1 MDFTWLFLQMLLA
14 LVVVC
19 VGAIL
24 ILRFVLPRLA
34 FAKKWQKDGHFE
46 LISRFGL
53 DFRRT
58 LYLVRVGKRYLV
70 LGGTDQNVQLLT
82 ELSPGEA
89 NDKIKN

>member
-1 MDFTWLFLQMLLA
+1 
-14 LVVVC
+14 
-19 VGAIL
+19 
-24 ILRFVLPRLA
+24 
-34 FAKKWQKDGHFE
+34 